1 MHICIIFN
9 ISYLVDVHGDMPK
22 HEERSSEFQT
32 KTPTPK
38 NGDTSKVADKNRDSN
53 LLNRVQESHRGIKSS
68 TALGPYRRIRN
79 GAQETQEQLNPSKTQ
94 SPAALVQE
102 MITFFF
108 RSGGTT
114 PGITGQS
121 ALFGEQAAAGQTAPY
136 RNHTNAGR
144 HFSRPACLGTRTA
157 ITTERRAKRS
167 AFEVSVACAL

>member
-102 MITFFF
+102 MITFFSF
-108 RSGGTT
+108 RRHNPGHHRPICSVRRTSRCRTT
-114 PGITGQS
+114 CPLLKS
-121 ALFGEQAAAGQTAPY
+121 HERGETFLASCLLRHTHGY
-136 RNHTNAGR
+136 NH
-144 HFSRPACLGTRTA
+144 
-157 ITTERRAKRS
+157 RA
-167 AFEVSVACAL
+167 EG